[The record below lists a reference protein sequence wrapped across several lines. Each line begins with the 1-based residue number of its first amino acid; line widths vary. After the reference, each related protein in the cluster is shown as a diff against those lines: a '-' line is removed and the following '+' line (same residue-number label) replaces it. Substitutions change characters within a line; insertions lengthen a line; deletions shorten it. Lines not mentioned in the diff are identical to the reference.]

1 MERAVLDARALTAG
15 PQTRRRARRGA
26 GCAGIAAVA
35 AIAFAVPCFAS
46 AAADDVAERWA
57 ASERSLA
64 DAHACA
70 GVRPAAPGWAVS
82 MEAAAP
88 PPRFVPPGPNTSPG
102 AMQAN
107 VEAMP
112 PAAPAQAAAMTRA
125 SSARLEPAPSASVD
139 ASSANVEAM
148 PPAAPAQAAA
158 MTRASSARLESAPS
172 ASVDASSANVEA
184 MPPAVPARAAAMTR
198 ASSARLEPAPSA
210 SVDASSANV
219 EAMPPAAP
227 ARAAAMAQASPVRPA
242 SVPRASFD
250 APSAQAGS
258 MPPDTAHRHA
268 SAASSPARTT
278 APALPFE
285 PAGFASAA
293 LRAFAPTYPMS
304 LMSPMSPKQ
313 TPPVRFVPTSPRG
326 APATPQPV
334 ATPHAP
340 DADAVRALYATARM
354 WANKHRDDLARD
366 ALRKA
371 LLIAPRDPALLA
383 EHTRILLRVGDA
395 KGARAS
401 LERLK
406 QAAPGALATRQVDDE
421 YRVATSGREEMAQI
435 RLLARSGR
443 GDEAARR
450 IVALFPHGA
459 PAGSLGAEYYQIVAS
474 APDGRARA
482 IDALRRAVAADP
494 ADADA
499 ATVLAKLLN
508 QRDDTRAQANRLAWA
523 LVARPDTDR
532 RASLALWRSVLQS
545 AGRDLAYLDALRAY
559 LTFAPEDDEFRG
571 NAAALEQQRDAR
583 LRLARDPDYIAQQRG
598 LQALARGDP
607 AAAEPLLARAAAAR
621 AGDPDALGGLGLL
634 RLRQGRHDEA
644 RALFVRAAALAPDN
658 RAKWVG
664 LAGTARFWG
673 TLAQG
678 RAAAAQG
685 RPDDAQRAARAALA
699 LDPQSA
705 DAKLLLADSLLARRD
720 WRAAQPLLRA
730 LLDARAPSVSAVRSM
745 RTLYEQTGR
754 ADAFGPLVDAL
765 QSRFATPDDR
775 AALSRL
781 RAEWL
786 AQQADALAAAGQ
798 RGPAAQRYEASL
810 RIAPDAPWA
819 RFALA
824 RLYRDMGLP
833 QLGRAVMDEGL
844 AVSDAADMRY
854 AAALY
859 RYALDDVAG
868 ARAAFAAIADA
879 SRTQGMRAFA
889 RKLDAEAALADARAA
904 LAREDRAA
912 AHAALERAR
921 RAAPDDP
928 DMLAAVGAQWIDIG
942 EIERGLAPLR
952 DWIVA
957 HPREADADVR
967 LRYGDLLGGARRDDA
982 LAAWLDTLRRGGAPL
997 DAAQSARLEDQ
1008 ALRLVLRETDD
1019 ALDRDDYEVAAR
1031 ALDRASPA
1039 GKADRRYVLEAAELA
1054 RAQGRY
1060 DAARAA
1066 LAPLLA
1072 RAPDDADAQLAL
1084 ARILDD
1090 DGAPAD
1096 ALALVRDVLARTPPD
1111 DVDTQLSALRRLTA
1125 LRRARDAAALADT
1138 LRAAYPARADVTVAA
1153 GRVAQ
1158 ALGRYDDAASLY
1170 RLSLAQERATGIAPR
1185 RDGATPAQAAW
1196 ADLQQRRDPQ
1206 IEAGWLPAYKS
1217 GDEGVSAY
1225 RAHQMPVY
1233 LQMPYRYDGHAF
1245 VHLDAVRLDAGTLD
1259 TSDPR
1264 AYAFDTFATHPAL
1277 ADAAAAPGGAL
1288 RQRAAGIG
1296 GGIGYRDDA
1305 WRVDVGT
1312 TPLGFPVHY
1321 VVGGVR
1327 YRFDAGPASVTV
1339 SAARRPE
1346 TGSVLSYAGLRDPWT
1361 GATWGGVRRDSVG
1374 VRASVDIGRVN
1385 LFADLAAA
1393 RLTGRNVAENAAVTL
1408 RTGFMAPVYR
1418 RADVRVS
1425 AGLVGNA
1432 WHYAQNLRYY
1442 TYGQGGYY
1450 SPQRYLSIG
1459 MPLEWAGRRGA
1470 FTWDV
1475 TATVGVSNSY
1485 ERDSPYFPNG
1495 LPGSTLVKSA
1505 PALGNPVFS
1514 RGSTRGVSFWYGFAG
1529 VAEYRVNGRLA
1540 VGARFDIDHAHDYAP
1555 SAGLLYVRYA
1565 FDARKDSGG
1574 FSPSPVRLYSS
1585 Y

>member
-46 AAADDVAERWA
+46 AAADDVAARWA

-88 PPRFVPPGPNTSPG
+88 PPWFVPPGPNTSPG

-112 PAAPAQAAAMTRA
+112 PAAPARAAAMTRA

-139 ASSANVEAM
+139 AASANVEAM

-158 MTRASSARLESAPS
+158 MA
-172 ASVDASSANVEA
+172 
-184 MPPAVPARAAAMTR
+184 R

-227 ARAAAMAQASPVRPA
+227 ARAGAMTRASSARLEPAPGASVDAASANVEAMPPAAPARAAAMTQASPVRPA

-268 SAASSPARTT
+268 SAASSLARTT

-304 LMSPMSPKQ
+304 LMSPTSPKQ

-730 LLDARAPSVSAVRSM
+730 LLDARAPSMSAVRSM

-765 QSRFATPDDR
+765 QSRFAAPDDR

-844 AVSDAADMRY
+844 AGSDAADMRY

-859 RYALDDVAG
+859 RHALDDVAG

-952 DWIVA
+952 DWIAA

-1019 ALDRDDYEVAAR
+1019 ALDRDDYEAAAR

-1039 GKADRRYVLEAAELA
+1039 GKADRRYALEAAELA

-1060 DAARAA
+1060 DTARAA

-1277 ADAAAAPGGAL
+1277 ADAAAPGGAL

-1327 YRFDAGPASVTV
+1327 YRFGAGPASVTV

-1346 TGSVLSYAGLRDPWT
+1346 TGSMLSYAGLRDPWT

-1418 RADVRVS
+1418 RADMRVS

>member
-15 PQTRRRARRGA
+15 PQARRRARRGA

-46 AAADDVAERWA
+46 AAADDVAARWA

-107 VEAMP
+107 VEAMS
-112 PAAPAQAAAMTRA
+112 PAAPARAAAMTRA

-139 ASSANVEAM
+139 AASANVEAM

-158 MTRASSARLESAPS
+158 MTRASSARLESAPG
-172 ASVDASSANVEA
+172 ASVDAASANVEA
-184 MPPAVPARAAAMTR
+184 MPPAAPARAGAMAR

-210 SVDASSANV
+210 SVDAASANV
-219 EAMPPAAP
+219 EAMPPAVP
-227 ARAAAMAQASPVRPA
+227 AQAAAMAQASPVRPA

-268 SAASSPARTT
+268 SAASSLARTT
-278 APALPFE
+278 APALPFA

-313 TPPVRFVPTSPRG
+313 TPPIRFVPTSPRG

-634 RLRQGRHDEA
+634 RLWQGRHDEA

-765 QSRFATPDDR
+765 QSRFAAPDDR

-844 AVSDAADMRY
+844 AGSDAADMRY

-1019 ALDRDDYEVAAR
+1019 ALDRDDYEAAAR

-1039 GKADRRYVLEAAELA
+1039 GRADRRYALEAAELA

-1060 DAARAA
+1060 DTARAA

-1170 RLSLAQERATGIAPR
+1170 WLSLAQERATGIAPR

-1277 ADAAAAPGGAL
+1277 ADAAAPGGAL

-1327 YRFDAGPASVTV
+1327 YRFGAGPASVTV

-1346 TGSVLSYAGLRDPWT
+1346 TGSMLSYAGLRDPWT

-1418 RADVRVS
+1418 RADMRVS

>member
-1 MERAVLDARALTAG
+1 MLDARALTAG
-15 PQTRRRARRGA
+15 PQARRRARRGA

-46 AAADDVAERWA
+46 AAADDVAARWA

-107 VEAMP
+107 VEAMS
-112 PAAPAQAAAMTRA
+112 PAA
-125 SSARLEPAPSASVD
+125 
-139 ASSANVEAM
+139 
-148 PPAAPAQAAA
+148 
-158 MTRASSARLESAPS
+158 
-172 ASVDASSANVEA
+172 
-184 MPPAVPARAAAMTR
+184 PARAAAMTR

-210 SVDASSANV
+210 SVDAASANV

-227 ARAAAMAQASPVRPA
+227 ARAGAMARASSARLEPAPSASVDAASANVEAMPPAAPARAGAMARASSARLEPAPSASVDAASANVEAMPPAVPAQAAAMAQASPVRPA

-268 SAASSPARTT
+268 SAASSLARTT
-278 APALPFE
+278 APALPFA

-583 LRLARDPDYIAQQRG
+583 LRLARDPDYIPQQRG

-634 RLRQGRHDEA
+634 RLWQGRHDEA

-765 QSRFATPDDR
+765 QSRFAAPDDR

-844 AVSDAADMRY
+844 AGSDAADMRY

-1019 ALDRDDYEVAAR
+1019 ALDRDDYEAAAR

-1039 GKADRRYVLEAAELA
+1039 GRADRRYALEAAELA

-1060 DAARAA
+1060 DTARAA

-1072 RAPDDADAQLAL
+1072 RAPDDAAAQLAL

-1170 RLSLAQERATGIAPR
+1170 WLSLAQERATGIAPR

-1277 ADAAAAPGGAL
+1277 ADAAAPGGAL

-1327 YRFDAGPASVTV
+1327 YRFGAGPASVTV

-1346 TGSVLSYAGLRDPWT
+1346 TGSMLSYAGLRDPWT

-1418 RADVRVS
+1418 RADMRVS

>member
-46 AAADDVAERWA
+46 AAADDVAARWA

-70 GVRPAAPGWAVS
+70 GVRSAAPGWAVS

-278 APALPFE
+278 APA
-285 PAGFASAA
+285 GFASAA

-304 LMSPMSPKQ
+304 LMSPTSPKQ

-765 QSRFATPDDR
+765 QSRFAAPDDR

-952 DWIVA
+952 DWIAA

-1019 ALDRDDYEVAAR
+1019 ALDRDDYEAAAR

-1039 GKADRRYVLEAAELA
+1039 GRADRRYALEAAELA

-1096 ALALVRDVLARTPPD
+1096 VLALVRDVLARTPPD

-1277 ADAAAAPGGAL
+1277 ADAAAPGGAL

-1327 YRFDAGPASVTV
+1327 YRFGAGPASVTV

-1346 TGSVLSYAGLRDPWT
+1346 TGSMLSYAGLRDPWT

-1418 RADVRVS
+1418 RADMRVS

>member
-1 MERAVLDARALTAG
+1 MLDARALTAG
-15 PQTRRRARRGA
+15 PQARRRARRGA

-46 AAADDVAERWA
+46 AAADDVAARWA

-107 VEAMP
+107 VEAMS
-112 PAAPAQAAAMTRA
+112 PAAPARAAAMTRA

-139 ASSANVEAM
+139 AASANVEAM

-158 MTRASSARLESAPS
+158 MTRASSARLESAPG
-172 ASVDASSANVEA
+172 ASVDAASANVEA
-184 MPPAVPARAAAMTR
+184 MPPAAPARAGAMAR

-210 SVDASSANV
+210 SVDAASANV
-219 EAMPPAAP
+219 EAMPPAVP
-227 ARAAAMAQASPVRPA
+227 AQAAAMAQASPVRPA

-268 SAASSPARTT
+268 SAASSLARTT
-278 APALPFE
+278 APALPFA

-634 RLRQGRHDEA
+634 RLWQGRHDEA

-765 QSRFATPDDR
+765 QSRFAAPDDR

-844 AVSDAADMRY
+844 AGSDAADMRY

-1019 ALDRDDYEVAAR
+1019 ALDRDDYEAAAR

-1039 GKADRRYVLEAAELA
+1039 GRADRRYALEAAELA

-1060 DAARAA
+1060 DTARAA

-1170 RLSLAQERATGIAPR
+1170 WLSLAQERATGIAPR

-1277 ADAAAAPGGAL
+1277 ADAAAPGGAL

-1327 YRFDAGPASVTV
+1327 YRFGAGPASVTV

-1346 TGSVLSYAGLRDPWT
+1346 TGSMLSYAGLRDPWT

-1418 RADVRVS
+1418 RADMRVS

>member
-46 AAADDVAERWA
+46 AAADDVAARWA

-70 GVRPAAPGWAVS
+70 GVRSAAPGWAVS

-88 PPRFVPPGPNTSPG
+88 PPRFVPPGSNTSPG

-112 PAAPAQAAAMTRA
+112 PAAPAQAGAMARASSARLEPAPSASVDASSANVEAMSPAAPAQAAAMTRASSARLEPAPGASVDVPSANVEAMPPAAPARAGAMARA

-158 MTRASSARLESAPS
+158 MT
-172 ASVDASSANVEA
+172 
-184 MPPAVPARAAAMTR
+184 
-198 ASSARLEPAPSA
+198 
-210 SVDASSANV
+210 
-219 EAMPPAAP
+219 
-227 ARAAAMAQASPVRPA
+227 QASPVRPA

-258 MPPDTAHRHA
+258 MPPDTAHRPA
-268 SAASSPARTT
+268 SAASSLARTT
-278 APALPFE
+278 APALPFA

-304 LMSPMSPKQ
+304 LMSPTSPKQ

-765 QSRFATPDDR
+765 QSRFAAPDDR

-844 AVSDAADMRY
+844 AGSDAADMRY

-859 RYALDDVAG
+859 RHALDDVAG

-952 DWIVA
+952 DWIAV

-1019 ALDRDDYEVAAR
+1019 ALDRDDYEAAAR

-1039 GKADRRYVLEAAELA
+1039 GKADRRYALEAAELA
-1054 RAQGRY
+1054 RTQGRY

-1196 ADLQQRRDPQ
+1196 TDLQQRRDPQ

-1277 ADAAAAPGGAL
+1277 ADAAAPGGAL

-1418 RADVRVS
+1418 RADMRVS

>member
-46 AAADDVAERWA
+46 AAADDVAARWA

-70 GVRPAAPGWAVS
+70 GVRSAAPGWAVS

-88 PPRFVPPGPNTSPG
+88 PPRFVPPGSNTSPG

-112 PAAPAQAAAMTRA
+112 PAAPAQAGAMARASSARLEPAPSASVDASSANVEAMSPAAPAQAAAMTRA

-148 PPAAPAQAAA
+148 PLAAPAQ
-158 MTRASSARLESAPS
+158 
-172 ASVDASSANVEA
+172 
-184 MPPAVPARAAAMTR
+184 AAAMTR

-210 SVDASSANV
+210 SVDAASANV

-268 SAASSPARTT
+268 SAASSLARTT
-278 APALPFE
+278 APALPFA

-304 LMSPMSPKQ
+304 LMSPTSPKQ

-730 LLDARAPSVSAVRSM
+730 LLDARAPSMSAVRSM

-765 QSRFATPDDR
+765 QSRFAAPDDR

-844 AVSDAADMRY
+844 AGSDAADMRY

-859 RYALDDVAG
+859 RHALDDVAG

-952 DWIVA
+952 DWIAV

-1019 ALDRDDYEVAAR
+1019 ALDRDDYEAAAR

-1039 GKADRRYVLEAAELA
+1039 GKADRRYALEAAELA
-1054 RAQGRY
+1054 RTQGRY

-1277 ADAAAAPGGAL
+1277 ADAAAPGGAL

-1327 YRFDAGPASVTV
+1327 YRFGAGPASVTV

-1346 TGSVLSYAGLRDPWT
+1346 TGSMLSYAGLRDPWT

-1418 RADVRVS
+1418 RADMRVS

>member
-46 AAADDVAERWA
+46 AAADDVAARWA

-70 GVRPAAPGWAVS
+70 GVRSAAPGWAVS

-278 APALPFE
+278 APA
-285 PAGFASAA
+285 GFASAA

-304 LMSPMSPKQ
+304 LMSPTSPKQ

-559 LTFAPEDDEFRG
+559 LTFVPEDDEFRG

-730 LLDARAPSVSAVRSM
+730 LLDARAPSMSAVRSM

-765 QSRFATPDDR
+765 QSRFAAPDDR

-844 AVSDAADMRY
+844 AGSDAADMRY

-1019 ALDRDDYEVAAR
+1019 ALDRDDYEAAAR

-1039 GKADRRYVLEAAELA
+1039 GKADRRYALEAAELA

-1060 DAARAA
+1060 DTARAA

-1277 ADAAAAPGGAL
+1277 ADAAAPGGAL

-1327 YRFDAGPASVTV
+1327 YRFGAGPASVTV

-1346 TGSVLSYAGLRDPWT
+1346 TGSMLSYAGLRDPWT

-1418 RADVRVS
+1418 RADMRVS

>member
-46 AAADDVAERWA
+46 AAADDVAARWA

-88 PPRFVPPGPNTSPG
+88 PPWFVPPGPNTSPG

-112 PAAPAQAAAMTRA
+112 PAAPARAAAMTRA

-139 ASSANVEAM
+139 AASANVEAM

-158 MTRASSARLESAPS
+158 MA
-172 ASVDASSANVEA
+172 
-184 MPPAVPARAAAMTR
+184 R

-227 ARAAAMAQASPVRPA
+227 ARAGAMTRASSARLEPAPGASVDAASANVEAMPPAAPARAAAMTQASPVRPA

-268 SAASSPARTT
+268 SAASSLARTT

-304 LMSPMSPKQ
+304 LMSPTSPKQ

-765 QSRFATPDDR
+765 QSRFAAPDDR

-1019 ALDRDDYEVAAR
+1019 ALDRDDYEAAAR

-1039 GKADRRYVLEAAELA
+1039 GKADRRYALEAAELA

-1060 DAARAA
+1060 DTARAA

-1277 ADAAAAPGGAL
+1277 ADAAAPGGAL

-1327 YRFDAGPASVTV
+1327 YRFGAGPASVTV

-1346 TGSVLSYAGLRDPWT
+1346 TGSMLSYAGLRDPWT

-1418 RADVRVS
+1418 RADMRVS

>member
-1 MERAVLDARALTAG
+1 MLDARALTAG
-15 PQTRRRARRGA
+15 PQARRRARRGA

-46 AAADDVAERWA
+46 AAADDVAARWA

-107 VEAMP
+107 VEAMS
-112 PAAPAQAAAMTRA
+112 PAAPARAAAMTRA

-139 ASSANVEAM
+139 AASANVEAM

-158 MTRASSARLESAPS
+158 MTRASSARLESAPG
-172 ASVDASSANVEA
+172 ASVDAASANVEA
-184 MPPAVPARAAAMTR
+184 MPPAAPARAGAMAR

-210 SVDASSANV
+210 SVDAASANV
-219 EAMPPAAP
+219 EAMPPAVP
-227 ARAAAMAQASPVRPA
+227 AQAAAMAQASPVRPA

-268 SAASSPARTT
+268 SAASSLARTT
-278 APALPFE
+278 APALPFA

-559 LTFAPEDDEFRG
+559 LTFVPEDDEFRG

-952 DWIVA
+952 DWIAA

-1019 ALDRDDYEVAAR
+1019 ALDRDDYEAAAR

-1039 GKADRRYVLEAAELA
+1039 GRADRRYALEAAELA

-1277 ADAAAAPGGAL
+1277 ADAAAPGGAL

-1327 YRFDAGPASVTV
+1327 YRFGAGPASVTV

-1418 RADVRVS
+1418 RADMRVS

>member
-1 MERAVLDARALTAG
+1 MLDARALTAG

-46 AAADDVAERWA
+46 AAADDVAARWA

-70 GVRPAAPGWAVS
+70 GVRSAAPGWAVS

-278 APALPFE
+278 APA
-285 PAGFASAA
+285 GFASAA

-304 LMSPMSPKQ
+304 LMSPTSPKQ

-559 LTFAPEDDEFRG
+559 LTFVPEDDEFRG

-730 LLDARAPSVSAVRSM
+730 LLDARAPSMSAVRSM

-765 QSRFATPDDR
+765 QSRFAAPDDR

-844 AVSDAADMRY
+844 AGSDAADMRY

-1019 ALDRDDYEVAAR
+1019 ALDRDDYEAAAR

-1039 GKADRRYVLEAAELA
+1039 GKADRRYALEAAELA

-1060 DAARAA
+1060 DTARAA

-1277 ADAAAAPGGAL
+1277 ADAAAPGGAL

-1327 YRFDAGPASVTV
+1327 YRFGAGPASVTV

-1346 TGSVLSYAGLRDPWT
+1346 TGSMLSYAGLRDPWT

-1418 RADVRVS
+1418 RADMRVS

>member
-46 AAADDVAERWA
+46 AAADDVAARWA

-70 GVRPAAPGWAVS
+70 GVRSAAPGWAVS

-278 APALPFE
+278 APA
-285 PAGFASAA
+285 GFASAA

-450 IVALFPHGA
+450 IVALFLHGA

-559 LTFAPEDDEFRG
+559 LTFVPEDDEFRG

-765 QSRFATPDDR
+765 QSRFAAPDDR

-844 AVSDAADMRY
+844 AGSDAADMRY

-1019 ALDRDDYEVAAR
+1019 ALDRDDYEAAAR

-1039 GKADRRYVLEAAELA
+1039 GRADRRYALEAAELA

-1060 DAARAA
+1060 DTARAA

-1277 ADAAAAPGGAL
+1277 ADAAAPGGAL

-1327 YRFDAGPASVTV
+1327 YRFGAGPASVTV

-1346 TGSVLSYAGLRDPWT
+1346 TGSMLSYAGLRDPWT

-1418 RADVRVS
+1418 RADMRVS

>member
-1 MERAVLDARALTAG
+1 MLDARALTAG

-46 AAADDVAERWA
+46 AAADDVAARWA

-70 GVRPAAPGWAVS
+70 GVRSAAPGWAVS

-112 PAAPAQAAAMTRA
+112 PAAPAQ
-125 SSARLEPAPSASVD
+125 
-139 ASSANVEAM
+139 
-148 PPAAPAQAAA
+148 
-158 MTRASSARLESAPS
+158 
-172 ASVDASSANVEA
+172 
-184 MPPAVPARAAAMTR
+184 AAAMTR

-278 APALPFE
+278 APA
-285 PAGFASAA
+285 GFASAA

-304 LMSPMSPKQ
+304 LMSPTSPKQ

-765 QSRFATPDDR
+765 QSRFAAPDDR

-844 AVSDAADMRY
+844 AGSDAADMRY

-952 DWIVA
+952 DWIAA

-982 LAAWLDTLRRGGAPL
+982 LAAWLDTLRRGGASL

-1019 ALDRDDYEVAAR
+1019 ALDRDDYEAAAR

-1039 GKADRRYVLEAAELA
+1039 GKADRRYALEAAELA

-1060 DAARAA
+1060 DTARAA

-1393 RLTGRNVAENAAVTL
+1393 RLTGRNVAENEAVTL

-1418 RADVRVS
+1418 RADMRVS

>member
-46 AAADDVAERWA
+46 AAADDVAARWA

-70 GVRPAAPGWAVS
+70 GVRSAAPGWAVS

-184 MPPAVPARAAAMTR
+184 MPPA
-198 ASSARLEPAPSA
+198 
-210 SVDASSANV
+210 
-219 EAMPPAAP
+219 AP

-278 APALPFE
+278 APA
-285 PAGFASAA
+285 GFASAA

-304 LMSPMSPKQ
+304 LMSPTSPKQ

-559 LTFAPEDDEFRG
+559 LTFVPEDDEFRG

-634 RLRQGRHDEA
+634 RLR
-644 RALFVRAAALAPDN
+644 
-658 RAKWVG
+658 
-664 LAGTARFWG
+664 
-673 TLAQG
+673 
-678 RAAAAQG
+678 
-685 RPDDAQRAARAALA
+685 
-699 LDPQSA
+699 
-705 DAKLLLADSLLARRD
+705 
-720 WRAAQPLLRA
+720 
-730 LLDARAPSVSAVRSM
+730 
-745 RTLYEQTGR
+745 
-754 ADAFGPLVDAL
+754 
-765 QSRFATPDDR
+765 
-775 AALSRL
+775 
-781 RAEWL
+781 
-786 AQQADALAAAGQ
+786 
-798 RGPAAQRYEASL
+798 
-810 RIAPDAPWA
+810 
-819 RFALA
+819 
-824 RLYRDMGLP
+824 
-833 QLGRAVMDEGL
+833 
-844 AVSDAADMRY
+844 
-854 AAALY
+854 
-859 RYALDDVAG
+859 
-868 ARAAFAAIADA
+868 
-879 SRTQGMRAFA
+879 
-889 RKLDAEAALADARAA
+889 
-904 LAREDRAA
+904 
-912 AHAALERAR
+912 
-921 RAAPDDP
+921 
-928 DMLAAVGAQWIDIG
+928 
-942 EIERGLAPLR
+942 
-952 DWIVA
+952 
-957 HPREADADVR
+957 
-967 LRYGDLLGGARRDDA
+967 
-982 LAAWLDTLRRGGAPL
+982 
-997 DAAQSARLEDQ
+997 
-1008 ALRLVLRETDD
+1008 
-1019 ALDRDDYEVAAR
+1019 
-1031 ALDRASPA
+1031 
-1039 GKADRRYVLEAAELA
+1039 
-1054 RAQGRY
+1054 
-1060 DAARAA
+1060 
-1066 LAPLLA
+1066 
-1072 RAPDDADAQLAL
+1072 
-1084 ARILDD
+1084 
-1090 DGAPAD
+1090 
-1096 ALALVRDVLARTPPD
+1096 
-1111 DVDTQLSALRRLTA
+1111 
-1125 LRRARDAAALADT
+1125 
-1138 LRAAYPARADVTVAA
+1138 
-1153 GRVAQ
+1153 
-1158 ALGRYDDAASLY
+1158 
-1170 RLSLAQERATGIAPR
+1170 
-1185 RDGATPAQAAW
+1185 
-1196 ADLQQRRDPQ
+1196 
-1206 IEAGWLPAYKS
+1206 
-1217 GDEGVSAY
+1217 
-1225 RAHQMPVY
+1225 
-1233 LQMPYRYDGHAF
+1233 
-1245 VHLDAVRLDAGTLD
+1245 
-1259 TSDPR
+1259 
-1264 AYAFDTFATHPAL
+1264 
-1277 ADAAAAPGGAL
+1277 
-1288 RQRAAGIG
+1288 
-1296 GGIGYRDDA
+1296 
-1305 WRVDVGT
+1305 
-1312 TPLGFPVHY
+1312 
-1321 VVGGVR
+1321 
-1327 YRFDAGPASVTV
+1327 
-1339 SAARRPE
+1339 
-1346 TGSVLSYAGLRDPWT
+1346 
-1361 GATWGGVRRDSVG
+1361 
-1374 VRASVDIGRVN
+1374 
-1385 LFADLAAA
+1385 
-1393 RLTGRNVAENAAVTL
+1393 
-1408 RTGFMAPVYR
+1408 
-1418 RADVRVS
+1418 
-1425 AGLVGNA
+1425 
-1432 WHYAQNLRYY
+1432 
-1442 TYGQGGYY
+1442 
-1450 SPQRYLSIG
+1450 
-1459 MPLEWAGRRGA
+1459 
-1470 FTWDV
+1470 
-1475 TATVGVSNSY
+1475 
-1485 ERDSPYFPNG
+1485 
-1495 LPGSTLVKSA
+1495 
-1505 PALGNPVFS
+1505 
-1514 RGSTRGVSFWYGFAG
+1514 
-1529 VAEYRVNGRLA
+1529 
-1540 VGARFDIDHAHDYAP
+1540 
-1555 SAGLLYVRYA
+1555 
-1565 FDARKDSGG
+1565 
-1574 FSPSPVRLYSS
+1574 
-1585 Y
+1585 

>member
-46 AAADDVAERWA
+46 AAADDVAARWA

-70 GVRPAAPGWAVS
+70 GVRSAAPGWAVS

-278 APALPFE
+278 APA
-285 PAGFASAA
+285 GFASAA

-304 LMSPMSPKQ
+304 LMSPTSPKQ

-459 PAGSLGAEYYQIVAS
+459 PAGSLGAEYYQ
-474 APDGRARA
+474 
-482 IDALRRAVAADP
+482 
-494 ADADA
+494 
-499 ATVLAKLLN
+499 K
-508 QRDDTRAQANRLAWA
+508 RDDTRAQANRLAWA

-559 LTFAPEDDEFRG
+559 LTFVPEDDEFRG

-730 LLDARAPSVSAVRSM
+730 LLDARAPSMSAVRSM

-765 QSRFATPDDR
+765 QSRFAAPDDR

-844 AVSDAADMRY
+844 AGSDAADMRY

-1019 ALDRDDYEVAAR
+1019 ALDRDDYEAAAR

-1039 GKADRRYVLEAAELA
+1039 GKADRRYALEAAELA

-1060 DAARAA
+1060 DTARAA

-1277 ADAAAAPGGAL
+1277 ADAAAPGGAL

-1327 YRFDAGPASVTV
+1327 YRFGAGPASVTV

-1346 TGSVLSYAGLRDPWT
+1346 TGSMLSYAGLRDPWT

-1418 RADVRVS
+1418 RADMRVS

>member
-1 MERAVLDARALTAG
+1 MLDARALTAG

-46 AAADDVAERWA
+46 AAADDVAARWA

-70 GVRPAAPGWAVS
+70 GVRSAAPGWAVS

-88 PPRFVPPGPNTSPG
+88 PPRFVPPGSNTSPG

-112 PAAPAQAAAMTRA
+112 PAAPAQAGAMARASSARLEPAPSASVDASSANVEAMSPAAPAQAAAMTRA

-148 PPAAPAQAAA
+148 PLAAPAQ
-158 MTRASSARLESAPS
+158 
-172 ASVDASSANVEA
+172 
-184 MPPAVPARAAAMTR
+184 AAAMTR

-210 SVDASSANV
+210 SVDAASANV

-268 SAASSPARTT
+268 SAASSLARTT
-278 APALPFE
+278 APALPFA

-304 LMSPMSPKQ
+304 LMSPTSPKQ

-730 LLDARAPSVSAVRSM
+730 LLDARAPSMSAVRSM

-765 QSRFATPDDR
+765 QSRFAAPDDR

-844 AVSDAADMRY
+844 AGSDAADMRY

-859 RYALDDVAG
+859 RHALDDVAG

-952 DWIVA
+952 DWIAA

-1019 ALDRDDYEVAAR
+1019 ALDRDDYEAAAR

-1039 GKADRRYVLEAAELA
+1039 GKADRRYALEAAELA

-1060 DAARAA
+1060 DTARAA

-1277 ADAAAAPGGAL
+1277 ADAAAPGGAL

-1327 YRFDAGPASVTV
+1327 YRFGAGPASVTV

-1346 TGSVLSYAGLRDPWT
+1346 TGSMLSYAGLRDPWT

-1418 RADVRVS
+1418 RADMRVS

>member
-46 AAADDVAERWA
+46 AAADDVAARWA

-70 GVRPAAPGWAVS
+70 GVRSAAPGWAVS

-278 APALPFE
+278 APA
-285 PAGFASAA
+285 GFASAA

-304 LMSPMSPKQ
+304 LMSPTSPKQ

-559 LTFAPEDDEFRG
+559 LTFVPEDDEFRG

-730 LLDARAPSVSAVRSM
+730 LLDARAPSMSAVRSM

-765 QSRFATPDDR
+765 QSRSAAPDDR

-844 AVSDAADMRY
+844 AGSDAADMRY

-1019 ALDRDDYEVAAR
+1019 ALDRDDYEAAAR

-1039 GKADRRYVLEAAELA
+1039 GKADRRYALEAAELA

-1060 DAARAA
+1060 DTARAA

-1277 ADAAAAPGGAL
+1277 ADAAAPGGAL

-1327 YRFDAGPASVTV
+1327 YRFGAGPASVTV

-1346 TGSVLSYAGLRDPWT
+1346 TGSMLSYAGLRDPWT

-1418 RADVRVS
+1418 RADMRVS